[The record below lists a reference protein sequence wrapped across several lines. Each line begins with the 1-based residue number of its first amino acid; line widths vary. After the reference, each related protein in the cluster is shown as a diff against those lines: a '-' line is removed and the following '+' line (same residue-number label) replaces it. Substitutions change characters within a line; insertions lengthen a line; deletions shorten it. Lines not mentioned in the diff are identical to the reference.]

1 MRPRT
6 RSVLLADCW
15 VLGLSVALLWPQ
27 RLAGYGL
34 GHDMVFTPR
43 QPLTDQ
49 SLGLGTVAPRAVP
62 LDALVA
68 LASRVLDG
76 AVLGRLALLA
86 PLLMAGWGCTRLLRA
101 GLPPGSRAGSLA
113 GSLAV
118 AGFAVWNPFVVER
131 LALGQ
136 WALLWA
142 YGALPWVVRAASR
155 FSAERPSTEPPTER
169 LPTEPPTAPPTE
181 PPPAEPPP
189 GPSAAEPPTAQPPAA
204 GPPTAQPAPAGQ
216 TAAPAPD
223 RRWWLQPTAA
233 LVCWLACCAITPTGA
248 LIGAGVAVVV
258 AASRQWQRLAPVLAV
273 AVLVQL
279 PWLAPALTSA
289 AGATSDPAGVAAFA
303 ARSERPGGAW
313 ASLLGLGGIWSSDV
327 TPASRA
333 GLLGYLSTVVV
344 LAGLLFGLPPLRAG
358 LGERLWRRL
367 VLLGLAGLV
376 LAVAGTLPGLA
387 AALRWAVR
395 ELPGAGLLRDG
406 QKWLMPF
413 TLLAVLSAG
422 AAAQRLTDRLAGRLP
437 GWPAALAA
445 LALPLVLLPDAPATL
460 KAPLT
465 PVRYPAQWQQVA
477 DQLRG
482 TSSAVLVLPF
492 GSYRSFDWAPGRT
505 VLDPAPRWLPAE
517 TVVDDRLVVSGEVL
531 GGEDPAA
538 ARVAAL
544 LESRPAPAALASG
557 LAGQGIGWVV
567 READTPGPPVPD
579 MSRLQPVL
587 TGGAVELYRVPGQV
601 TAAPAE
607 PGRRRLVL
615 LLDLLCAA
623 AVLAALGVS
632 AGLAGRILLH
642 SPLTS
647 SSEDS

>member
-1 MRPRT
+1 
-6 RSVLLADCW
+6 VLLADCW
-15 VLGLSVALLWPQ
+15 VLGLSVLLLWPQ

-49 SLGLGTVAPRAVP
+49 SLGLGSVAPRAVP
-62 LDALVA
+62 LDAVVA

-76 AVLGRLALLA
+76 AVLGRIALLA

-101 GLPPGSRAGSLA
+101 GSRPGSPAGSLA

-118 AGFAVWNPFVVER
+118 AGFAVWNPFVIER

-142 YGALPWVVRAASR
+142 YGALPWVIRAASR
-155 FSAERPSTEPPTER
+155 FSAE
-169 LPTEPPTAPPTE
+169 
-181 PPPAEPPP
+181 PPPGQAPSAEPPGP
-189 GPSAAEPPTAQPPAA
+189 GSRGTGWLHPTAV
-204 GPPTAQPAPAGQ
+204 
-216 TAAPAPD
+216 
-223 RRWWLQPTAA
+223 L
-233 LVCWLACCAITPTGA
+233 LCWLACCAITPTGA

-258 AASRQWQRLAPVLAV
+258 AASRQWKRLAPVLAV

-289 AGATSDPAGVAAFA
+289 AGVTSDPGGVAAFA
-303 ARSERPGGAW
+303 ARSERLGGAW
-313 ASLLGLGGIWSSDV
+313 ASLLGLGGIWSADV

-344 LAGLLFGLPPLRAG
+344 LAALLFGLPALRAG
-358 LGERLWRRL
+358 LAERLWRRL

-376 LAVAGTLPGLA
+376 LAVAGTVPGLA
-387 AALRWAVR
+387 AVLRWAVR

-413 TLLAVLSAG
+413 VLLAVLSVG
-422 AAAQRLTDRLAGRLP
+422 AAAQRLTDGLRDRLASQLP
-437 GWPAALAA
+437 GWPAVLAA

-460 KAPLT
+460 KTPLT
-465 PVRYPAQWQQVA
+465 PVRYPAGWQQVA

-482 TSSAVLVLPF
+482 TSAAVLVLPF

-517 TVVDDRLVVSGEVL
+517 TVVDDRLAVSGRVL

-544 LESRPAPAALASG
+544 LESRPAPAALASA

-567 READTPGPPVPD
+567 RETDTPGPPVPD
-579 MSRLQPVL
+579 LSRLQPVL

-607 PGRRRLVL
+607 PARRRLVL

-623 AVLAALGVS
+623 AVLTAIGVRVGFAA
-632 AGLAGRILLH
+632 RRLLH
-642 SPLTS
+642 SPVTS

>member
-1 MRPRT
+1 VRPRN
-6 RSVLLADCW
+6 RSALLADCW

-27 RLAGYGL
+27 RLPGYGL

-43 QPLTDQ
+43 QPLTEQ
-49 SLGLGTVAPRAVP
+49 SFGLGSVAPRAVP
-62 LDALVA
+62 LDAVVA
-68 LASRVLDG
+68 LASRLVDG

-86 PLLMAGWGCTRLLRA
+86 PLLMAGWGCARLSRVSSLP
-101 GLPPGSRAGSLA
+101 GLLT
-113 GSLAV
+113 V
-118 AGFAVWNPFVVER
+118 AGFAVWNPFVIER

-142 YGALPWVVRAASR
+142 YGALPWVVLAASR
-155 FSAERPSTEPPTER
+155 FSAEPSAPGGSPSPRKGWAATER
-169 LPTEPPTAPPTE
+169 
-181 PPPAEPPP
+181 
-189 GPSAAEPPTAQPPAA
+189 GS
-204 GPPTAQPAPAGQ
+204 G
-216 TAAPAPD
+216 
-223 RRWWLQPTAA
+223 WLQPTST
-233 LVCWLACCAITPTGA
+233 LVCWLAVCAITPTGA

-258 AASRQWQRLAPVLAV
+258 AGSRQVKRLAPVLAV

-289 AGATSDPAGVAAFA
+289 AGATSDPRGVAAFA

-313 ASLLGLGGIWSSDV
+313 ASLLGLGGIWSSEA

-333 GLLGYLSTVVV
+333 GLLGHLSTVAV
-344 LAGLLFGLPPLRAG
+344 LAALLFGLPALRAAVG
-358 LGERLWRRL
+358 QRLWRRL
-367 VLLGLAGLV
+367 ALLGLAGLA

-413 TLLAVLSAG
+413 VLLAVLSAG
-422 AAAQRLTDRLAGRLP
+422 AAVQRLTDRLAGRAP
-437 GWPAALAA
+437 GWPLVLAA
-445 LALPLVLLPDAPATL
+445 LALPLVLLPDAMATL

-465 PVRYPAQWQQVA
+465 PVRYPQRWQQVA
-477 DQLRG
+477 DQVRG
-482 TSSAVLVLPF
+482 SSSAVLVLPF
-492 GSYRSFDWAPGRT
+492 GSYRSFGWAPGRT

-538 ARVAAL
+538 RRLAGL
-544 LESRPAPAALASG
+544 LESGPTAAALASG

-579 MSRLQPVL
+579 LSRLQPML
-587 TGGAVELYRVPGQV
+587 TGDAVELYRVPGQV
-601 TAAPAE
+601 RAAPDQSA
-607 PGRRRLVL
+607 RRRLVL
-615 LLDLLCAA
+615 WLDLVCA
-623 AVLAALGVS
+623 AVLAVAISVKSGF
-632 AGLAGRILLH
+632 AGRRLLH
-642 SPLTS
+642 SSVTS

>member
-1 MRPRT
+1 
-6 RSVLLADCW
+6 VLLADCW
-15 VLGLSVALLWPQ
+15 VLGLSLLLLWPQ

-49 SLGLGTVAPRAVP
+49 SLGLGSVAPRAVP
-62 LDALVA
+62 LDAVVA
-68 LASRVLDG
+68 LASRILDG
-76 AVLGRLALLA
+76 AVLGRIALLA

-101 GLPPGSRAGSLA
+101 GSRPGSPAGSLA

-142 YGALPWVVRAASR
+142 YGALPWVIRAASR
-155 FSAERPSTEPPTER
+155 FSAD
-169 LPTEPPTAPPTE
+169 
-181 PPPAEPPP
+181 PPAT
-189 GPSAAEPPTAQPPAA
+189 GNRGT
-204 GPPTAQPAPAGQ
+204 G
-216 TAAPAPD
+216 
-223 RRWWLQPTAA
+223 WLHPTAA
-233 LVCWLACCAITPTGA
+233 LLCWLACCAITPTGA

-258 AASRQWQRLAPVLAV
+258 AASRQWKRLAPVLAV

-289 AGATSDPAGVAAFA
+289 AGVTSDPGGVAAFA

-313 ASLLGLGGIWSSDV
+313 ASLLGLGGIWSADV

-344 LAGLLFGLPPLRAG
+344 LAALLFGLPALRAG
-358 LGERLWRRL
+358 LAERLWRRL

-376 LAVAGTLPGLA
+376 LAVAGTVPGLA
-387 AALRWAVR
+387 GVLRWAVR

-413 TLLAVLSAG
+413 VLLAVLSVG
-422 AAAQRLTDRLAGRLP
+422 AAAQRLTDGLRDRLAGQLP
-437 GWPAALAA
+437 GWPAVLAA

-460 KAPLT
+460 KTPLT
-465 PVRYPAQWQQVA
+465 PVRYPAEWQQVA

-482 TSSAVLVLPF
+482 TSAAVLVLPF

-517 TVVDDRLVVSGEVL
+517 TVVDDRLAVSGRVL

-544 LESRPAPAALASG
+544 LESRPAPAALASA

-567 READTPGPPVPD
+567 READTPGPPVAD
-579 MSRLQPVL
+579 LSRLQPVL
-587 TGGAVELYRVPGQV
+587 TGGAVELYRVPAQV

-607 PGRRRLVL
+607 PARRRLVL

-623 AVLAALGVS
+623 AVLTAIGVRAGFAA
-632 AGLAGRILLH
+632 RRLLH
-642 SPLTS
+642 SPVTS

>member
-1 MRPRT
+1 RI
-6 RSVLLADCW
+6 
-15 VLGLSVALLWPQ
+15 ALL
-27 RLAGYGL
+27 
-34 GHDMVFTPR
+34 T
-43 QPLTDQ
+43 
-49 SLGLGTVAPRAVP
+49 
-62 LDALVA
+62 
-68 LASRVLDG
+68 
-76 AVLGRLALLA
+76 
-86 PLLMAGWGCTRLLRA
+86 PLLLAGWGCIRLLRA
-101 GLPPGSRAGSLA
+101 GSLPAT
-113 GSLAV
+113 LAV
-118 AGFAVWNPFVVER
+118 AGVAVWNPFVVER

-142 YGALPWVVRAASR
+142 YGALPWLIRAASR
-155 FSAERPSTEPPTER
+155 FSDRPAHLSGQ
-169 LPTEPPTAPPTE
+169 
-181 PPPAEPPP
+181 PAHPSGQPAHLSGQPPP
-189 GPSAAEPPTAQPPAA
+189 GLSVQSPPGLSVQS
-204 GPPTAQPAPAGQ
+204 PTP
-216 TAAPAPD
+216 
-223 RRWWLQPTAA
+223 RRWSWLQPTAA

-258 AASRQWQRLAPVLAV
+258 AASRQLKRLAPVLVV
-273 AVLVQL
+273 AVLVQV

-333 GLLGYLSTVVV
+333 GLLGYLGTAVV
-344 LAGLLFGLPPLRAG
+344 LAALLFGLPALRTG
-358 LGERLWRRL
+358 LGQRLWRRL
-367 VLLGLAGLV
+367 VLLGLAGLA

-387 AALRWAVR
+387 AVLRWAVR

-413 TLLAVLSAG
+413 VLLAVLSLG
-422 AAAQRLTDRLAGRLP
+422 AAVQRLTDLLRDRLPNQLP
-437 GWPAALAA
+437 GWPAVLAT

-460 KAPLT
+460 KAPLS

-477 DQLRG
+477 ERLRG
-482 TSSAVLVLPF
+482 SASAVLVLPF
-492 GSYRSFDWAPGRT
+492 GSYRSFSWAPGRA

-517 TVVDDRLVVSGEVL
+517 TVVDDRLVVSGAVL

-538 ARVAAL
+538 GRLAAL
-544 LESRPAPAALASG
+544 LESRPGPDALASG

-579 MSRLQPVL
+579 LSRLQPVL

-601 TAAPAE
+601 APAADQ
-607 PGRRRLVL
+607 PVRRWLVL
-615 LLDLLCAA
+615 VLDLLLAAVVAA
-623 AVLAALGVS
+623 ALCVTS
-632 AGLAGRILLH
+632 SFAGRRLLH
-642 SPLTS
+642 SPVTS

>member
-1 MRPRT
+1 MRPRS

-15 VLGLSVALLWPQ
+15 VLGLSVLLLWPQ

-49 SLGLGTVAPRAVP
+49 SLGLGSMAPRAVP

-76 AVLGRLALLA
+76 AVLGRIALLA
-86 PLLMAGWGCTRLLRA
+86 PLLMAGWGCTRLLRD
-101 GLPPGSRAGSLA
+101 GVRTGSLA
-113 GSLAV
+113 RSLPGSLAV

-155 FSAERPSTEPPTER
+155 FSVETPESAEPGRRSSR
-169 LPTEPPTAPPTE
+169 GWLLPTA
-181 PPPAEPPP
+181 
-189 GPSAAEPPTAQPPAA
+189 S
-204 GPPTAQPAPAGQ
+204 
-216 TAAPAPD
+216 
-223 RRWWLQPTAA
+223 L
-233 LVCWLACCAITPTGA
+233 LCWLACCAITPTGA
-248 LIGAGVAVVV
+248 LIGAGVAVMV
-258 AASRQWQRLAPVLAV
+258 AASRQWKRLAPVLAV

-289 AGATSDPAGVAAFA
+289 AGATSDPGGVAAFA

-313 ASLLGLGGIWSSDV
+313 ASLLGLGGIWSADV
-327 TPASRA
+327 TPDSRA
-333 GLLGYLSTVVV
+333 GLLGYLSTLVV
-344 LAGLLFGLPPLRAG
+344 LAGLLFGLPALRAG
-358 LGERLWRRL
+358 MAERLWRRL
-367 VLLGLAGLV
+367 ALLGLAGLV
-376 LAVAGTLPGLA
+376 LAAAGTLPGLA
-387 AALRWAVR
+387 AVLRWAVR

-413 TLLAVLSAG
+413 VLLAVLSVG
-422 AAAQRLTDRLAGRLP
+422 AAVQRLSDRLRDRLP

-465 PVRYPAQWQQVA
+465 PVHYPARWQQVA

-482 TSSAVLVLPF
+482 SSGAVLVLPF
-492 GSYRSFDWAPGRT
+492 GSYRSFEWAPGRT
-505 VLDPAPRWLPAE
+505 VLDPAPRWLPAD

-531 GGEDPAA
+531 SGEDPAA
-538 ARVAAL
+538 ARVAVL
-544 LESRPAPAALASG
+544 LESRPRAAALASA

-567 READTPGPPVPD
+567 RETDTPGPPVPD
-579 MSRLQPVL
+579 LSRLQPVL

-607 PGRRRLVL
+607 PARRRLVL

-623 AVLAALGVS
+623 AVLTAIGVRAGFAARS
-632 AGLAGRILLH
+632 LLH
-642 SPLTS
+642 SPVTS